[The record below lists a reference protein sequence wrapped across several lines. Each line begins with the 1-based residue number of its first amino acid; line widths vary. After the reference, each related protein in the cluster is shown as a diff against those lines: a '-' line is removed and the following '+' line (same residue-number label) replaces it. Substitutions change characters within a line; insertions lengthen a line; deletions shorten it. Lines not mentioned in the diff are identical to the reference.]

1 MMDDEKMDELIRRA
15 AADYNRPPAT
25 PRDAMWEAIRAARA
39 ATPPAATPFGAA
51 PARQHEAPRV
61 FAFPVRHRSLMAAA
75 AVALLAVGIGIGRL
89 WPTVDARNAA
99 PAADSSRLSALGGKP
114 RMNAEQR
121 GAGEDSVSV
130 PPRSSAVAPALA
142 EGTRR
147 SSETRGLAMGSQP
160 RAPSLRSG
168 QALAESPR
176 AGSSIYQAATLQH
189 LVRAEALLT
198 SYRAEARAGKVDAEL
213 SAWARDLLS
222 STRLLLDSPAARD
235 PRRRQMLEDLEL
247 VLVQIVHLAPDS
259 PEAERDFIDRAIERG
274 DVMTR
279 LRTTSPAGAAV
290 SGS

>member
-39 ATPPAATPFGAA
+39 ATPPAATPLGAA
-51 PARQHEAPRV
+51 PARQHEAPRA

-160 RAPSLRSG
+160 RA
-168 QALAESPR
+168 ESREPR
-176 AGSSIYQAATLQH
+176 AALYQAATLQH

-247 VLVQIVHLAPDS
+247 VLVQIVNLAPDS
-259 PEAERDFIDRAIERG
+259 PAAERDLIDRAIERG

-279 LRTTSPAGAAV
+279 LRTTIPAGAAV